1 MTFVAMVFRVT
12 LPKRPKNV
20 AFQPLGESEDALVKI
35 QIADMGPA
43 PGLGGSYAPI
53 SGHWA
58 QVSGQPRVSQKLPLT
73 PILSSGGSG
82 RRSVGR
88 GEPAKRLLLP
98 GVGHWQLQ
106 CPCGSK
112 STR

>member
-58 QVSGQPRVSQKLPLT
+58 QNRVSPESARSYPHAGLIDAGPV
-73 PILSSGGSG
+73 PGGSPTIH
-82 RRSVGR
+82 VTV
-88 GEPAKRLLLP
+88 A
-98 GVGHWQLQ
+98 
-106 CPCGSK
+106 
-112 STR
+112 